1 MYLDFKVKIPY
12 DAAGITRKKIKGITY
27 IYYAYEHNYNPE
39 KRYTIPR
46 NTSIGKCTEDDP
58 EMMYPNNE
66 IPEKM
71 ESLIIKSKGNI
82 QQYPDWDEDEW
93 DDE

>member
-1 MYLDFKVKIPY
+1 MMQRELPARKLKGSHIFIMRMNI
-12 DAAGITRKKIKGITY
+12 ITILK
-27 IYYAYEHNYNPE
+27 

-66 IPEKM
+66 IPEKKEIFNSIQTGM
-71 ESLIIKSKGNI
+71 RMNGTMNNALFKHNES
-82 QQYPDWDEDEW
+82 
-93 DDE
+93 